1 MIKMPLQLPKG
12 TRDLRPEEA
21 IVKDKIVATLKNV
34 FEMYGYNPLETPA
47 FERYDILA
55 SKYAGGAEILNE
67 TFKFEDQGKR
77 ELCLRYDLTVPM
89 CRFVGMNPNIK
100 LPFKR
105 YAIGEVFRDGP
116 VEKARYRQ
124 FTQCDVDIVGIT
136 GMTADAE
143 IITLTSRAF
152 KKLGFD
158 VLIKVNNRKLLNDL
172 LLNAGVK
179 KGKLETVL
187 LSIDK
192 LEKFGLETVKKEL
205 KQKKIDNKAVNNII
219 KIINIKGTN
228 NDKINKIKKLLKD
241 SEGVDEVIELISLLK
256 ILNVNAEF
264 DISLARGLTY
274 YTGTVME
281 VYLKNSKVKTSVCAG
296 GRYDKIIG
304 SFLGKGDY
312 PAVGISFGLD
322 RIYDAYVEKSE
333 AGQKTV
339 TRVYIIPINT
349 FKESLK
355 IAEEL
360 RNENVNVDIDLAGK
374 GPSKNLQYANSLG
387 IPYVL
392 FVGKE
397 ELRQGKVKL
406 KDMNSGKE
414 RMMNAEELVVFLQKN
429 LE

>member
-1 MIKMPLQLPKG
+1 MPLQLPKG
-12 TRDLRPEEA
+12 TRDLKPEES
-21 IVKDKIVATLKNV
+21 IVRNKIVDTLKEV
-34 FEMYGYNPLETPA
+34 FEIYGYGPLETPA

-55 SKYAGGAEILNE
+55 SKYAGGAEILKE

>member
-1 MIKMPLQLPKG
+1 MPLQLPKG
-12 TRDLRPEEA
+12 TRDLKPEES
-21 IVKDKIVATLKNV
+21 IVRNKIVDTLKEV
-34 FEMYGYNPLETPA
+34 FEIYGYGPLETPA

-228 NDKINKIKKLLKD
+228 NDKINKIEKLLKD

>member
-1 MIKMPLQLPKG
+1 MIKMTLQLPKG

-21 IVKDKIVATLKNV
+21 IVKNKIVATLKNV

-55 SKYAGGAEILNE
+55 SKYAGGAEILKE

-172 LLNAGVK
+172 LLNSGVK

-274 YTGTVME
+274 YTGTVTE

-304 SFLGKGDY
+304 SFLGRGDY

-333 AGQKTV
+333 TGQKTV

-360 RNENVNVDIDLAGK
+360 RNENVNVDIDLTGK

-397 ELRQGKVKL
+397 ELKQGKVKL

-414 RMMNAEELVVFLQKN
+414 KLMSAEDLVVFLQKN
-429 LE
+429 VD

>member
-1 MIKMPLQLPKG
+1 MIKMTLQLPKG

-21 IVKDKIVATLKNV
+21 IVKNKIVATLKNV

-55 SKYAGGAEILNE
+55 SKYAGGAEILKE

-256 ILNVNAEF
+256 ILNVNAEL

-274 YTGTVME
+274 YTGTVTE

-304 SFLGKGDY
+304 SFLGRGDY

-333 AGQKTV
+333 TGQKTV

-360 RNENVNVDIDLAGK
+360 RNENVNVDIDLTGK

-397 ELRQGKVKL
+397 ELKQGKVKL

-414 RMMNAEELVVFLQKN
+414 KLMSAEDLVVFLQKN
-429 LE
+429 VD